1 MSLTS
6 SDFPN
11 LPKNQLKKEIKRFLA
26 DKDRGIS
33 ITLFGEL
40 CGISKT
46 TLDDVFTHETEP
58 LSEYIQRRVNK
69 GYADWKAGKVRVMRL
84 GRKKWVEYRR
94 EPVQPLI
101 KTSKLVL
108 TNNGFKV
115 EVGFVNRH
123 DYSKPTLDEQMR
135 G

>member
-1 MSLTS
+1 MDS
-6 SDFPN
+6 N
-11 LPKNQLKKEIKRFLA
+11 ALPKTELKRQIKRFLS

-33 ITLFGEL
+33 IMLFAEL

-46 TLDDVFTHETEP
+46 TLDDVFTYETEP

-69 GYADWKAGKVRVMRL
+69 GYADWKAGKVKVMRL

-94 EPVQPLI
+94 EPIPPMM

-108 TNNGFKV
+108 TNGQFHVKV
-115 EVGFVNRH
+115 GLVNRH
-123 DYSKPTLDEQMR
+123 DYSEPTLDEQMR